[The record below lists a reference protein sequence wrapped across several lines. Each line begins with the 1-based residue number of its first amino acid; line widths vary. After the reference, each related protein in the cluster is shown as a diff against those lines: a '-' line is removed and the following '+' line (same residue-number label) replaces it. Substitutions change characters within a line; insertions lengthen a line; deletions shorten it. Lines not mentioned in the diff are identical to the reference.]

1 VKNRCSPQKKYA
13 TTKKTMIAMA
23 ASTKTAPPV
32 RVHKTKIAAA
42 PAFATWDGANAQ
54 PSKEPSCAQ
63 MAAKIASQT
72 TTTVEAVDK
81 RARKA
86 RFVTEESVVVLLGSS
101 IAMANASIHAQTTNT
116 AANVVSNARQEICVP
131 MVNA

>member
-1 VKNRCSPQKKYA
+1 
-13 TTKKTMIAMA
+13 
-23 ASTKTAPPV
+23 
-32 RVHKTKIAAA
+32 
-42 PAFATWDGANAQ
+42 
-54 PSKEPSCAQ
+54 
-63 MAAKIASQT
+63 
-72 TTTVEAVDK
+72 VEAVDK